1 MQPHQKF
8 KKENGKMKYLRPAY
22 ENEAVKTNDIICE
35 SPYSVSYV
43 NKKDENGNEYTATQ
57 ITVNASKL
65 FGDSQF

>member
-1 MQPHQKF
+1 
-8 KKENGKMKYLRPAY
+8 MKYLRPAY